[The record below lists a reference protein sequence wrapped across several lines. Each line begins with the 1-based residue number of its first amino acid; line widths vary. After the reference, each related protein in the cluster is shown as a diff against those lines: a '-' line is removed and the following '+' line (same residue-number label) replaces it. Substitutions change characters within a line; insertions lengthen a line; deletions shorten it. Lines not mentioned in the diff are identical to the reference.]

1 MGENRGLFPNMNEST
16 DSLLA
21 QLVAKTMS
29 LRGGML
35 VTAESC
41 TGGGLAWQLTAIPG
55 SSTWFERGFIT
66 YSNDSKQEL
75 LGVPAELLLK
85 HGAVSEQTAAAMA
98 AGAISHSHADIGV
111 AITGIAGPDGG
122 TGDKPVGTVCLA
134 WCIRDGEA
142 RTTRVHL
149 AGDRREVREQAIL
162 MALQG
167 LLDLLES
174 EK

>member
-1 MGENRGLFPNMNEST
+1 MEST

-21 QLVAKTMS
+21 QLVARVMT

-41 TGGGLAWQLTAIPG
+41 TGGGLAWLLTGIPG
-55 SSTWFERGFIT
+55 SSGWFERGFIT

-75 LGVPAELLLK
+75 LGIPADLLFTY
-85 HGAVSEQTAAAMA
+85 GAVSEQTAAAMA
-98 AGAISHSHADIGV
+98 TGAIANSHAAVSV
-111 AITGIAGPDGG
+111 AITGIAGPEGG
-122 TGDKPVGTVCLA
+122 TPDKPVGTVCLG
-134 WCIRDGEA
+134 WSIRDGA
-142 RTTRVHL
+142 TRTTRVVFE
-149 AGDRREVREQAIL
+149 GDRRMIREQAIL

-174 EK
+174 EKGEGER

>member
-1 MGENRGLFPNMNEST
+1 MMEST

-21 QLVAKTMS
+21 ELVARTMT

-41 TGGGLAWQLTAIPG
+41 TGGGLASILTSIPG
-55 SSTWFERGFIT
+55 SSVWFERGFIT
-66 YSNDSKQEL
+66 YSNDSKREL
-75 LGVPAELLLK
+75 LGVHDDLLDSY
-85 HGAVSEQTAAAMA
+85 GAVSEQAAAAMA
-98 AGAISHSHADIGV
+98 AGAIANSHAAVSV
-111 AITGIAGPDGG
+111 AITGIAGPAGG
-122 TGDKPVGTVCLA
+122 TPDKPVGTVCLA
-134 WCIRDGEA
+134 WSIRNGET
-142 RTTRVHL
+142 RTTRVVFD
-149 AGDRREVREQAIL
+149 GDRRMIREQAIL

>member
-1 MGENRGLFPNMNEST
+1 MTEST

-21 QLVAKTMS
+21 ELVARAMT

-41 TGGGLAWQLTAIPG
+41 TGGGLAYLLTSIPG
-55 SSTWFERGFIT
+55 SSTWYERGFIT
-66 YSNDSKQEL
+66 YSNDSKREL
-75 LGVPAELLLK
+75 LGISGELLES

-98 AGAISHSHADIGV
+98 AGAVENSHAAVSI
-111 AITGIAGPDGG
+111 AITGIAGPEGG
-122 TGDKPVGTVCLA
+122 TEEKPVGTVCLA
-134 WCIRDGEA
+134 WCIRNGET
-142 RTTRVHL
+142 RTTSVLFH
-149 AGDRREVREQAIL
+149 GDRRKIREQAIL

>member
-1 MGENRGLFPNMNEST
+1 MTESA

-21 QLVAKTMS
+21 ELVARTMT

-41 TGGGLAWQLTAIPG
+41 TGGGLAYMLTSIPG
-55 SSTWFERGFIT
+55 SSTWFERGFVT
-66 YSNDSKQEL
+66 YSNDAKREL
-75 LGVPAELLLK
+75 LGVSQELLDSY
-85 HGAVSEQTAAAMA
+85 GAVSEQTAAAMA
-98 AGAISHSHADIGV
+98 AGAVENSHAAVSI
-111 AITGIAGPDGG
+111 AITGIAGPEGG
-122 TGDKPVGTVCLA
+122 LEEKPVGTVCLA
-134 WCIRDGEA
+134 WSIRNGEV
-142 RTTRVHL
+142 RTTRVVFD
-149 AGDRREVREQAIL
+149 GDRRKVREQAIL

>member
-1 MGENRGLFPNMNEST
+1 MVEST

-21 QLVAKTMS
+21 QLVARVMT

-41 TGGGLAWQLTAIPG
+41 TGGGLAYLLTSIPG
-55 SSTWFERGFIT
+55 SSLWYERGFIT
-66 YSNDSKQEL
+66 YSNDSKREL
-75 LGVPAELLLK
+75 LSVSEDILLNY
-85 HGAVSEQTAAAMA
+85 GAVSEHTAAAMA
-98 AGAISHSHADIGV
+98 TGAIENSHAAVSV

-122 TGDKPVGTVCLA
+122 TPDKPVGTVCLA
-134 WCIRDGEA
+134 WSIRNGET
-142 RTTRVHL
+142 RTTGVIFD
-149 AGDRREVREQAIL
+149 GDRRMIRDQAIL

>member
-1 MGENRGLFPNMNEST
+1 MTEST

-21 QLVAKTMS
+21 QLVARAMT

-41 TGGGLAWQLTAIPG
+41 TGGGLACLLTSIPG
-55 SSTWFERGFIT
+55 SSSWYERGFIT
-66 YSNDSKQEL
+66 YSNDSKREL
-75 LGVPAELLLK
+75 LSITEDILLGY
-85 HGAVSEQTAAAMA
+85 GAVSEQTAAAMA
-98 AGAISHSHADIGV
+98 TGAIDNSHAAVSV

-122 TGDKPVGTVCLA
+122 TPDKPVGTVCVA
-134 WCIRDGEA
+134 WSIRNGET
-142 RTTRVHL
+142 RTTRVVFD
-149 AGDRREVREQAIL
+149 GDRRMIREQAIL

-167 LLDLLES
+167 LLDILES

>member
-1 MGENRGLFPNMNEST
+1 MTEST

-21 QLVAKTMS
+21 ELVARAMT

-41 TGGGLAWQLTAIPG
+41 TGGGLAWLLTSIPG
-55 SSTWFERGFIT
+55 SSAWFERGFIT

-75 LGVPAELLLK
+75 LGIPADLLLRY
-85 HGAVSEQTAAAMA
+85 GAVSEQTAAAMA
-98 AGAISHSHADIGV
+98 SGAIANSHAAVSV

-122 TGDKPVGTVCLA
+122 TEEKPVGTVCLA
-134 WCIRDGEA
+134 WSIRNGA
-142 RTTRVHL
+142 TRTTQVVL
-149 AGDRREVREQAIL
+149 AGDRMKIRQQAIL

>member
-1 MGENRGLFPNMNEST
+1 MTEST

-21 QLVAKTMS
+21 QLVARAMT

-41 TGGGLAWQLTAIPG
+41 TGGGLGSLLTSIPG
-55 SSTWFERGFIT
+55 SSAWFERGYIT
-66 YSNDSKQEL
+66 YSNESKQEM
-75 LGVPAELLLK
+75 LGIPAETLNSY
-85 HGAVSEQTAAAMA
+85 GAVSEQTAAAMA
-98 AGAISHSHADIGV
+98 TGAITNSHAAISV

-122 TGDKPVGTVCLA
+122 TAEKPVGTVCLA
-134 WCIRDGEA
+134 WSIRNGET
-142 RTTRVHL
+142 RTTRVL
-149 AGDRREVREQAIL
+149 FDGDRRMIREQAIL

>member
-1 MGENRGLFPNMNEST
+1 MDTT

-21 QLVAKTMS
+21 QLVARVMT

-41 TGGGLAWQLTAIPG
+41 TGGGLAWLLTSIPG
-55 SSTWFERGFIT
+55 SSAWFERGFIT

-75 LGVPAELLLK
+75 LGIPADLLLR

-98 AGAISHSHADIGV
+98 SGAIAKSHAAVSV

-122 TGDKPVGTVCLA
+122 TPEKPVGLVHFA
-134 WCIRDGEA
+134 VAVRDGETQYRFRRFGDLGRSA
-142 RTTRVHL
+142 VRL
-149 AGDRREVREQAIL
+149 AAVGEALAMLNRAAQA
-162 MALQG
+162 AVAP
-167 LLDLLES
+167 
-174 EK
+174 